1 MKYAV
6 VEASVEETMLHQKES
21 DQKDSNVN
29 PGQQNIFI
37 NFLLGNGL
45 FCPVR
50 DEAHRRKNGEDGFI
64 SVGFSPNVGK
74 AESLSTE
81 PLLKYT
87 QRELDEMIS
96 VAVEESKK
104 AAEGI
109 LTENTRLELQELT
122 RMYEDTRNQYMDEI
136 HRMQT
141 QMQSLD
147 ISNVISE
154 AVQEATRAAN
164 ESLEKA
170 RQESQQLLEIY
181 EEQRHQYAE
190 KMNSITKDMEQIIQE
205 YDINQNDTSESP
217 PGQEEDADFTVKLLL
232 KRLNEILAHQREKN
246 VEKDKL
252 ITFLSTKLVD
262 VEAVIINLEE
272 NNCMLEQ
279 KVGSTAADDVT
290 SSAIKKRVTFKEGE
304 PEEFGE
310 GEDAS
315 LKPEPVQLWFW

>member
-21 DQKDSNVN
+21 DQQDSNVN
-29 PGQQNIFI
+29 PGQQNILI
-37 NFLLGNGL
+37 NFLLGNGV

-50 DEAHRRKNGEDGFI
+50 DEAHRRKNFKDGFM
-64 SVGFSPNVGK
+64 SVGFIPNVVGK

-104 AAEGI
+104 ASEGL
-109 LTENTRLELQELT
+109 LTENTRLELEELT

-136 HRMQT
+136 HRMQA

-164 ESLEKA
+164 ESLE
-170 RQESQQLLEIY
+170 IY
-181 EEQRHQYAE
+181 EEQRYQSAE
-190 KMNSITKDMEQIIQE
+190 KMNSIRKHMEQIIQE
-205 YDINQNDTSESP
+205 YDINQNDTSEIP
-217 PGQEEDADFTVKLLL
+217 PGQEDADHSIKLLL
-232 KRLNEILAHQREKN
+232 KRLAEILAHQREKN
-246 VEKDKL
+246 VENDKL

-262 VEAVIINLEE
+262 AEAVIINLEE

-279 KVGSTAADDVT
+279 KVGSTATDAAIP
-290 SSAIKKRVTFKEGE
+290 SATKKRVTFKVGA

-310 GEDAS
+310 EENAS
-315 LKPEPVQLWFW
+315 LKPEPAQLWFWR

>member
-6 VEASVEETMLHQKES
+6 VEASVEEAMLHQKES
-21 DQKDSNVN
+21 DQKYSNVN

-64 SVGFSPNVGK
+64 SVGFLPNVGK

-190 KMNSITKDMEQIIQE
+190 KMNSIKKDMEQIIQE

-279 KVGSTAADDVT
+279 KVGSTAADDVI

-304 PEEFGE
+304 PEKIGE
-310 GEDAS
+310 EEDTS

>member
-64 SVGFSPNVGK
+64 SVGFLPNVGK

-190 KMNSITKDMEQIIQE
+190 KMNSIKKDMEQIIQE

-279 KVGSTAADDVT
+279 KVGSTAADDVI

-304 PEEFGE
+304 PEKIGE
-310 GEDAS
+310 EEDTS

>member
-1 MKYAV
+1 
-6 VEASVEETMLHQKES
+6 
-21 DQKDSNVN
+21 
-29 PGQQNIFI
+29 
-37 NFLLGNGL
+37 
-45 FCPVR
+45 
-50 DEAHRRKNGEDGFI
+50 
-64 SVGFSPNVGK
+64 
-74 AESLSTE
+74 LSTE

-170 RQESQQLLEIY
+170 RQESKQILEIY

-190 KMNSITKDMEQIIQE
+190 KMNSIKKDMEQIIQE

-304 PEEFGE
+304 PEKNGE
-310 GEDAS
+310 EEDTS

>member
-29 PGQQNIFI
+29 PGQQNNFI

-45 FCPVR
+45 FCPVS

-217 PGQEEDADFTVKLLL
+217 PGQEEDADFRIKLLL

-279 KVGSTAADDVT
+279 KVGSTAADDVI

-304 PEEFGE
+304 PEKFGE
-310 GEDAS
+310 EEDTS

>member
-190 KMNSITKDMEQIIQE
+190 KMNSIKKDMEQIIQE

-217 PGQEEDADFTVKLLL
+217 PGQEEDAAFTVKLLL